1 MLFFLFFFSC
11 ASVTFSLAF
20 FFCTLKV
27 CKPRHRRWTNLDL
40 NHWLSFQSVFVS
52 GQLSPQIEEDMLQY
66 VYLFYLDFYFLIFR
80 NGKKKMFVVMCSL
93 ALWTWQCCH
102 LFKWPWRVIDCTY
115 ICLPSAYIIMIY
127 WSYLSMLHYPDIVC
141 VCVCVKLHTHT
152 QWSMTVFSC
161 SLVAALLTL
170 FPRVRSVPPG
180 CFFLFKHLSHF
191 LSFPSQQHNQI
202 S

>member
-1 MLFFLFFFSC
+1 MLTVLSNAFVFFCFSC

-80 NGKKKMFVVMCSL
+80 NGKKKDVCCNVFPWLCEHDNVVICLNDPGGSL
-93 ALWTWQCCH
+93 IV
-102 LFKWPWRVIDCTY
+102 R

-127 WSYLSMLHYPDIVC
+127 
-141 VCVCVKLHTHT
+141 
-152 QWSMTVFSC
+152 
-161 SLVAALLTL
+161 
-170 FPRVRSVPPG
+170 
-180 CFFLFKHLSHF
+180 
-191 LSFPSQQHNQI
+191 
-202 S
+202 